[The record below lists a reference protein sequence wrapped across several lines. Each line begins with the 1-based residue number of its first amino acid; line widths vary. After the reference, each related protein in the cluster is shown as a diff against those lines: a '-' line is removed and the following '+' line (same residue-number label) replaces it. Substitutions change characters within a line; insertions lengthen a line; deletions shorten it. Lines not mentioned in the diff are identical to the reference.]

1 MLVIRVCVARL
12 IVLFESIDNG
22 ENCISF
28 SYILLLSSY
37 QSNNNCM
44 LCILPVIYV
53 LLCSITLD
61 MLGFSA
67 RKNHLK

>member
-28 SYILLLSSY
+28 SYILLLSAI
-37 QSNNNCM
+37 NLIITVC
-44 LCILPVIYV
+44 YV
-53 LLCSITLD
+53 YYLLFMSCYAL
-61 MLGFSA
+61 
-67 RKNHLK
+67 